1 MEGALGRAWSAQSD
15 GELHAAYAPLHRAEH
30 LCGRNCQ
37 PNGAAHFRSDS
48 SDRSEPLGT
57 RSIEGFE
64 ATGVRRTRTGSAAP
78 NGTVVLTTEI
88 WYSQQLQELLELR
101 QTLEPETQ
109 PGEGALPD
117 FKLTQIRRG
126 EPDETL
132 FYPPEGYTIDP
143 ES

>member
-1 MEGALGRAWSAQSD
+1 M
-15 GELHAAYAPLHRAEH
+15 
-30 LCGRNCQ
+30 
-37 PNGAAHFRSDS
+37 
-48 SDRSEPLGT
+48 
-57 RSIEGFE
+57 
-64 ATGVRRTRTGSAAP
+64 RRTRTGSAAP
-78 NGTVVLTTEI
+78 SGTVVLTTEI

-109 PGEGALPD
+109 PGEGPLPD

-132 FYPPEGYTIDP
+132 FYPPEGYKIDP